1 MSIFRLLKSNYMK
14 PLPFIMV
21 NTTYLGFLMGITN
34 NKKCVIKPLSYTGIG
49 IISGIIYPVSLPIWG
64 YYLLNNK
71 Q

>member
-1 MSIFRLLKSNYMK
+1 
-14 PLPFIMV
+14 MV